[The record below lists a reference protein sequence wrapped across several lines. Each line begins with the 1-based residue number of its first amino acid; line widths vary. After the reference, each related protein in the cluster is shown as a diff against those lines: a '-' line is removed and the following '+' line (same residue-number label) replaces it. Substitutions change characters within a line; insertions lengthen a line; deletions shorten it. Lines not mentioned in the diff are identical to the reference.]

1 MFIYSSSAKQSTL
14 ENFGTSTS
22 SNTEVDQYFL
32 KPGASRAAGI
42 VACRVQGKGNALTA
56 LSGISIRMKQWTAS
70 ASTSVGATSTT
81 PVPKNNLVPACV
93 ATAGMVST
101 STSGVTPGTTGLYC
115 GLASMGASGPGGWVS
130 INPDDVALLDGGASK
145 SLDLISSSPLGS
157 AAWEFEL
164 DHAEA

>member
-1 MFIYSSSAKQSTL
+1 MFVYSSASKQQL

-22 SNTEVDQYFL
+22 SNTELDQFFL
-32 KPGASRAAGI
+32 KPGASRTMAMAAL
-42 VACRVQGKGNALTA
+42 RVQGKGNALTA

-81 PVPKNNLVPACV
+81 PTPKNNLVPACV
-93 ATAGMVST
+93 ATAGMVTT
-101 STSGVTPGTTGLYC
+101 STSNLTSGTTGLYC

-130 INPDDVALLDGGASK
+130 INPDDQALLDGGASK

-157 AAWEFEL
+157 AAWEFEA
-164 DHAEA
+164 DHLEG